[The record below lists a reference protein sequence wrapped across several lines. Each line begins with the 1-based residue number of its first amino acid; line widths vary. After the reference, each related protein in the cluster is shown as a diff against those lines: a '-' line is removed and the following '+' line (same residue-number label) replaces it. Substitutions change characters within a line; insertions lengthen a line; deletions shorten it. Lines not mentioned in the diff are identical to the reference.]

1 MKFCHIFYTCAIWI
15 ELGTEDIHKNLLISS
30 EFCENW
36 YSESDTF
43 LRGINEFLSLLATFT
58 IQFR

>member
-1 MKFCHIFYTCAIWI
+1 MKFYTCAIWI
-15 ELGTEDIHKNLLISS
+15 ELDTEDIHKNLLISS

-36 YSESDTF
+36 CSESNTF

-58 IQFR
+58 IQFG